1 MKSWMQNSQN
11 QSIPGKVVPFL
22 SFPEWQFPNTFSNCV
37 PRLMFENTLKPFPA
51 YNLPV
56 KAEILPGY
64 PLKSWCC
71 CGKVQISWMIYKP
84 QGTSTVAGCLQ
95 APERVSQL
103 GHTQRCCRA
112 AKVLLK
118 AKTTFNSSIP
128 LLLHAPA
135 PLRKAGILSSHLQSL
150 DLSANLSAAGKMEF
164 YKCLCKI
171 LPQLSHTLVLAW
183 PSTYRSQGKDESRL
197 KTLTLCLQ

>member
-1 MKSWMQNSQN
+1 
-11 QSIPGKVVPFL
+11 
-22 SFPEWQFPNTFSNCV
+22 
-37 PRLMFENTLKPFPA
+37 
-51 YNLPV
+51 
-56 KAEILPGY
+56 
-64 PLKSWCC
+64 
-71 CGKVQISWMIYKP
+71 MIYKP

-118 AKTTFNSSIP
+118 AKTAFNSSIP

-197 KTLTLCLQ
+197 KTLTLCLQLNFSTRESGSLFLAISTHLYYPVSKGEKKHQQKSPKKLKMSLLMSISVIINVYFILT